1 MKRWLWLGLVVGLAG
16 CPRDV
21 TRTPVPQEDVLIVGR
36 LLSLHERAQERGV
49 FDLAVRLGVPE
60 SLKGVMRKEGRPVP
74 EGEKEVVAK
83 VKVDG
88 SAVCVVNGRAGE
100 LSQLRVGQ
108 EVVVV
113 PVSGSCAMVGDK
125 ELLADAAEVYEF
137 ASYQLRA
144 LPRSLER
151 IPSWVTDRLDAK
163 KINSSGKE
171 VSPIPVRGGKVL
183 YFSAGLLPPV
193 REGEAMRGAVRP
205 GMTRDGKLLP
215 WAQQGGVRPY
225 RTEFKEGGWTPPE
238 PLIFPGLADEASVR
252 VSWVSEDE
260 KALLA
265 EMRVPD
271 RDPQLVESRR
281 DDRGNWGPL
290 QPVPEAAGQA
300 AGDAQRFGRQLGA
313 LVWTVY
319 EYGSSDLFLKLSGQ
333 ERMPLEPRINTT
345 NTEWAPRVGP
355 NTTLYFC
362 RGDRQLLF
370 AQQVVQE
377 VRLPGLCRRPLSEAA
392 PTADGQLLFFRV
404 PRFTPGEPDWDLAVA
419 QRKGE
424 GWGEP
429 ILLDDFRLP

>member
-16 CPRDV
+16 CPQDV

-36 LLSLHERAQERGV
+36 LLSMQERAQERGV
-49 FDLAVRLGVPE
+49 FDLTVGLGVPE
-60 SLKGVMRKEGRPVP
+60 TLKGVMRKEGRPIP
-74 EGEKEVVAK
+74 ESEKEMLAK

-88 SAVCVVNGRAGE
+88 SSVCVVDGQAGE
-100 LSQLRVGQ
+100 LSQLQVGQ

-137 ASYQLRA
+137 ASYQLRT
-144 LPRSLER
+144 LPRSLES

-171 VSPIPVRGGKVL
+171 VSPIPLRGGKVL

-193 REGEAMRGAVRP
+193 REGEGMRGAIRP
-205 GMTRDGKLLP
+205 GMTRDGQLLP
-215 WAQQGGVRPY
+215 WARQGGVRPY
-225 RTEFKEGGWTPPE
+225 RTELKEGGWTPPE
-238 PLIFPGLADEASVR
+238 PLVFPDLADEASVR

-265 EMRVPD
+265 ELRMPE

-281 DDRGNWGPL
+281 DDKGNWGPL
-290 QPVPEAAGQA
+290 QPVPEAAEQA
-300 AGDAQRFGRQLGA
+300 AGDGQRFGSQLGA

-319 EYGSSDLFLKLSGQ
+319 EYGSSDLYLKLSGQ
-333 ERMPLEPRINTT
+333 GRMPLEPRINTT

-370 AQQVVQE
+370 AQQIVQE

-404 PRFTPGEPDWDLAVA
+404 PRFTPGELDWDLAVA
-419 QRKGE
+419 RRQGE
-424 GWGEP
+424 GWAEP
-429 ILLDDFRLP
+429 VLLDDFRLP